1 MGDCRALAAGK
12 TIRPMKRWALVLVLA
27 CQSLPAIPQQPI
39 QNAEAEE
46 QPPAAEESAG
56 TGKSLLIGVSVV
68 AGVGL
73 LVAGGVVVAC
83 GGESCDDPII
93 GTIGTTGTR

>member
-1 MGDCRALAAGK
+1 
-12 TIRPMKRWALVLVLA
+12 MKRWTLVLLLA

-46 QPPAAEESAG
+46 QAPAAEESVDA
-56 TGKSLLIGVSVV
+56 GKSLLIGVSVV

-73 LVAGGVVVAC
+73 LVGGVVVVAC
-83 GGESCDDPII
+83 GGDSCDDPVT
-93 GTIGTTGTR
+93 GTGTTGTR